1 MWDVAQKINHLSR
14 GMKLTIA
21 MASDGLTALV
31 ALPLSFW
38 IIMQAIN
45 TPQTQVLWW
54 VPFAAVPITIGLFY
68 FTKVY
73 TTSLRFANASFF
85 IKVMIF
91 SALVAG
97 VVASLPLAV
106 AYTNP
111 SASGFSR
118 GVFPLFGVLLALGS
132 CCTRLF
138 ARLYFDQRS
147 NKNRIRAI
155 IYGAGSAGHQLYY
168 ALRHGGEYAAVAFV
182 DDDSKLQGK
191 RHHGLFVYSPDDLEL
206 AIDKNKAKTILLA
219 MPAISHKERTETIS
233 KLEEFNVEIKT
244 TPNLTDIISG
254 KAALADIH
262 NLSIEDLMARPTVEA
277 NEELAAHCV
286 QGKTVMVT
294 GAGGSIGSELCRQIL
309 RRNPTK
315 IVLFEMTESALFYI
329 EQELCERIKSTNA
342 EIQTVPVLG
351 TILDETRLKEIMQ
364 KHGVQTVFHAAAY
377 KHVPMLELKGNQI
390 EGIRN
395 NVIGTKRVAQ
405 ACAWAEIES
414 FVVVST
420 DKAVRPTNLMGATKR
435 FAELIVQATASKNP
449 QMNVC
454 MVRFGNVL
462 GSSGSVVPTF
472 KNQIRRGGPVEVT
485 HREMTRYFMT
495 IPEASQLVM
504 QAGALA
510 NSGEVFVLDM
520 GKPVKIYT
528 LAERMIEQSGHSV
541 RDDKHPHGDIDIEIC
556 GLRRGEKMYEE
567 LSTTG
572 ELKRTAHPKIKQS
585 VEQQVIADEIEET
598 VNQLENVLETG
609 DGGKAL
615 RLLCLAVPEYVKE
628 SGHKRQLPEVTTVQQ
643 QINSEGTGIV

>member
-1 MWDVAQKINHLSR
+1 
-14 GMKLTIA
+14 
-21 MASDGLTALV
+21 MASDGLTALF

-45 TPQTQVLWW
+45 TPQAQVLWW
-54 VPFAAVPITIGLFY
+54 VPLAAVPITLGMFY
-68 FTKVY
+68 FTGVY
-73 TTSLRFANASFF
+73 TVSLRFANSSFF
-85 IKVMIF
+85 IIVLIF

-106 AYTNP
+106 SYTNP
-111 SASGFSR
+111 VASGFSR
-118 GVFPLFGVLLALGS
+118 GIFPLFGVLLALGA
-132 CCTRLF
+132 CCSRLF
-138 ARLYFDQRS
+138 ARWYFDQQS
-147 NKNRIRAI
+147 NKNRTRAI

-168 ALRHGGEYAAVAFV
+168 ALRHGGEYAAVAFA
-182 DDDSKLQGK
+182 DDDPDLQGK
-191 RHHGLFVYSPDDLEL
+191 KFHGLHVYSPDALEL
-206 AIDKNKAKTILLA
+206 VIRNKKAKTILLA
-219 MPAISHKERTETIS
+219 MPGIAHKERTAIIA
-233 KLEEFNVEIKT
+233 KLTKLNIEIKT

-277 NEELAAHCV
+277 NEELASRCV
-286 QGKTVMVT
+286 QDKTVMVT

-315 IVLFEMTESALFYI
+315 IVLFEMTESAQFYI

-342 EIQTVPVLG
+342 EIQIVPVLG
-351 TILDETRLKEIMQ
+351 TILDETCLKEIIQ

-377 KHVPMLELKGNQI
+377 KHVPMLEENQL

-405 ACAWAEIES
+405 ACAWAGIES
-414 FVVVST
+414 FVVIST

-435 FAELIVQATASKNP
+435 FAELIVQAVALKNP

-472 KNQIRRGGPVEVT
+472 KNQIRRGGPVQVT

-504 QAGALA
+504 QSGALA

-520 GKPVKIYT
+520 GKPVKIYD
-528 LAERMIEQSGHSV
+528 LAKRMIELSGHSV
-541 RDDKHPHGDIDIEIC
+541 RDDEHPHGDIAIEIC
-556 GLRRGEKMYEE
+556 GLRPGEKMFEE
-567 LSTTG
+567 LSTSG
-572 ELKRTAHPKIKQS
+572 ELHSTRHPKIQQS
-585 VEQQVIADEIEET
+585 IEEPVIADEIEET
-598 VNQLENVLETG
+598 ARQLEKALKTG
-609 DGGKAL
+609 DEGEAL
-615 RLLCLAVPEYVKE
+615 RLLLLAVPEYVKE
-628 SGHKRQLPEVTTVQQ
+628 SKREPHIPEVTTVQQ
-643 QINSEGTGIV
+643 QINPEGIGIV

>member
-1 MWDVAQKINHLSR
+1 MWEVTSTIEKLSS
-14 GMKLTIA
+14 GKKLAIA
-21 MASDGLTALV
+21 MSADAITTLV

-132 CCTRLF
+132 CCSRLF
-138 ARLYFDQRS
+138 ARWYFDQQS
-147 NKNRIRAI
+147 NKNRTRAI

-168 ALRHGGEYAAVAFV
+168 ALRHGGEYAAIAFV
-182 DDDSKLQGK
+182 DDDPKRQGK
-191 RHHGLFVYSPDDLEL
+191 RNHGLYVYSPEDLPF
-206 AIDKNKAKTILLA
+206 AIAKNKANTILLA
-219 MPAISHKERTETIS
+219 MPSISHKERTETIV
-233 KLEEFNVEIKT
+233 KLKDLDVEIKT

-277 NEELAAHCV
+277 NEELASRCV
-286 QGKTVMVT
+286 QDKTVMVT

-342 EIQTVPVLG
+342 EIQIVPVLG
-351 TILDETRLKEIMQ
+351 TILDETCLKEIIQ

-377 KHVPMLELKGNQI
+377 KHVPMLEENQL

-405 ACAWAEIES
+405 ACAWAGIES
-414 FVVVST
+414 FVVIST

-435 FAELIVQATASKNP
+435 FAELIVQAVALKNP

-472 KNQIRRGGPVEVT
+472 KNQIRRGGPVQVT

-504 QAGALA
+504 QSGALA

-520 GKPVKIYT
+520 GKPVKIYD
-528 LAERMIEQSGHSV
+528 LAKRMIELSGHSV
-541 RDDKHPHGDIDIEIC
+541 CNEEHPHGDIDIEIC
-556 GLRRGEKMYEE
+556 GLRPGEKMFEE
-567 LSTTG
+567 LSTSG
-572 ELKRTAHPKIKQS
+572 ELHSTEHPKIEQS
-585 VEQQVIADEIEET
+585 IEKPVIADEIEET
-598 VNQLENVLETG
+598 AKQLEKVLETG
-609 DGGKAL
+609 DECEAL
-615 RLLCLAVPEYVKE
+615 RLLLLAVPEYKKKTE
-628 SGHKRQLPEVTTVQQ
+628 HKPHPQEVTTVQQ
-643 QINSEGTGIV
+643 QINPECIGLE